1 MAQSTKE
8 GRVYTEG
15 SGTYGWSPVKGV
27 PASAVLKPAASGG
40 FRYSM
45 SGAPLGAD
53 LGSIRAVRPDPALSR
68 PGERVLP
75 TSPEHVRR
83 ERGRQRDSERGRR
96 GSTQAGLRSN
106 LQAQRKERV
115 KTRGG
120 MTEQERA
127 FKKPAEQARGAAELS
142 RPMRSVGGKPIVP
155 KRVDLS
161 VEGESD
167 GLLPMDEPHE
177 GPLREIPDIFPEK
190 FQGAA
195 GMKSGALVKKQG
207 RSTSVEFNGERAV
220 QDYISGEVDELIYGE
235 SLDPAAASAAREVP
249 MLYPEKYMNAAGF
262 TSKEVTHKVHR
273 NKLQERLDNPEHKAA
288 KPHFIGGVDRIIYGK
303 PTAAPSDARAQVDEI
318 TKLPARGGWS
328 EKAGVTSKKAL
339 LLGMEKL
346 DKRLE
351 GQIQVEASRHM
362 RSQADEVMYHHKLG
376 GEQRNDGM
384 EFDNV

>member
-83 ERGRQRDSERGRR
+83 ERGRQRDSER
-96 GSTQAGLRSN
+96 A
-106 LQAQRKERV
+106 
-115 KTRGG
+115 
-120 MTEQERA
+120 
-127 FKKPAEQARGAAELS
+127 
-142 RPMRSVGGKPIVP
+142 
-155 KRVDLS
+155 
-161 VEGESD
+161 
-167 GLLPMDEPHE
+167 
-177 GPLREIPDIFPEK
+177 
-190 FQGAA
+190 
-195 GMKSGALVKKQG
+195 
-207 RSTSVEFNGERAV
+207 
-220 QDYISGEVDELIYGE
+220 
-235 SLDPAAASAAREVP
+235 
-249 MLYPEKYMNAAGF
+249 
-262 TSKEVTHKVHR
+262 HKVHR

-288 KPHFIGGVDRIIYGK
+288 KPPFIGGVDRMVYGK

-339 LLGMEKL
+339 LLGMG
-346 DKRLE
+346 RS
-351 GQIQVEASRHM
+351 SR
-362 RSQADEVMYHHKLG
+362 R
-376 GEQRNDGM
+376 
-384 EFDNV
+384 